1 MAVKYIKDHKT
12 QETVYPITKSECI
25 IDAHSISGIE
35 IDQLF
40 DDSVNNSE
48 VQESGMNYLNYDG
61 LKHYHKKILEGVK
74 TDLENVQVDLTG
86 YATESWVKEQNY
98 LTEHQDISNKV
109 DSSDFEEVSQS
120 LSESIENL
128 SEEIFK
134 RDFSTSSIDAQA
146 NSGDGITYFTP
157 DTHQIIKDGV
167 VYGQANL
174 TGYATEQWVEN
185 KGYLT
190 EHQDISGKVDIT
202 DFEEATLV
210 TSAALNTLNQD
221 LAAKESDIQL
231 LQAQVLELQNQISTL
246 IGHYNELENIIG

>member
-25 IDAHSISGIE
+25 IDASSISNVE

-48 VQESGMNYLNYDG
+48 VQESGMDYLNYNG

-98 LTEHQDISNKV
+98 LTEHQDISGKV
-109 DSSDFEEVSQS
+109 D
-120 LSESIENL
+120 IEDLN
-128 SEEIFK
+128 
-134 RDFSTSSIDAQA
+134 D
-146 NSGDGITYFTP
+146 
-157 DTHQIIKDGV
+157 
-167 VYGQANL
+167 
-174 TGYATEQWVEN
+174 YATQQWVEN

-190 EHQDISGKVDIT
+190 EHQDISGKVDVDAYEKDQKAISG
-202 DFEEATLV
+202 L
-210 TSAALNTLNQD
+210 LNIFNSKISWQD
-221 LAAKESDIQL
+221 E
-231 LQAQVLELQNQISTL
+231 
-246 IGHYNELENIIG
+246 

>member
-40 DDSVNNSE
+40 DDSVNNYE
-48 VQESGMNYLNYDG
+48 VQESGMDYLNYNG
-61 LKHYHKKILEGVK
+61 LKHYHKKI
-74 TDLENVQVDLTG
+74 
-86 YATESWVKEQNY
+86 S
-98 LTEHQDISNKV
+98 
-109 DSSDFEEVSQS
+109 EEVQTG
-120 LSESIENL
+120 LDNV
-128 SEEIFK
+128 
-134 RDFSTSSIDAQA
+134 RVD
-146 NSGDGITYFTP
+146 
-157 DTHQIIKDGV
+157 
-167 VYGQANL
+167 L
-174 TGYATEQWVEN
+174 TGYATEQWVES

-190 EHQDISGKVDIT
+190 EHQDISGKVDIA